1 MQDDLATTTQTK
13 LLTRSRLETLL
24 IRAAPYLPL
33 LAALLLFV
41 GSLLTWVTVRFSFFT
56 DSLDLSSTN
65 SFDMAIMG
73 WSGLLGLIDQT
84 PFIALARLT
93 LFLWDV
99 FPLAGIL
106 LGLILMRQRRVTRP
120 PLTLYGAWLLI
131 TTLVFALILAH
142 GLTMTSPFP
151 CAPGAPVCP
160 QTWVVSRGIEAGGWL
175 TLGSLALSWLALG
188 LLIQRQRTSAVI
200 ATPPGVDLVS
210 LTSLTPAL
218 RYPPSHRLGAVIFTA
233 GAALWAFGLF
243 AVPWATSH
251 CTGLHLSFNHFVRGA
266 CGGVDGFDVLSA
278 GLAVSGQNSVISWP
292 LIEFA
297 GITGLFVVIIN
308 LASPADA
315 WHVGHGAWLA
325 PAGVT
330 ACLHWYARHPGD
342 DSQPAALHLRHA
354 GRMGRQLW
362 SRHLRAGRHRLS
374 GGRGAAGPRR
384 DCPGATDERSR
395 EKLS

>member
-41 GSLLTWVTVRFSFFT
+41 GSFLTWVTVRFSFFT

-297 GITGLFVVIIN
+297 GITGLFVVIIIWLPRLTRGTWVTALGWLL
-308 LASPADA
+308 LASLLAFIGMRGIQATIANPPRFTYDMQGE
-315 WHVGHGAWLA
+315 WVGSYGAAICALGVIVCLA
-325 PAGVT
+325 G
-330 ACLHWYARHPGD
+330 
-342 DSQPAALHLRHA
+342 AALLARAEIVQARQMKGA
-354 GRMGRQLW
+354 GR
-362 SRHLRAGRHRLS
+362 S
-374 GGRGAAGPRR
+374 
-384 DCPGATDERSR
+384 
-395 EKLS
+395 

>member
-297 GITGLFVVIIN
+297 GITGLFVVITIWLPRLTRGTWVTALGWLL
-308 LASPADA
+308 LASLLAFIGMRGIQATIANPPRFTYDMQGE
-315 WHVGHGAWLA
+315 WVGSYGAAICALGVIVCLA
-325 PAGVT
+325 G
-330 ACLHWYARHPGD
+330 
-342 DSQPAALHLRHA
+342 AALLARAEIVQARQMKGA
-354 GRMGRQLW
+354 GR
-362 SRHLRAGRHRLS
+362 S
-374 GGRGAAGPRR
+374 
-384 DCPGATDERSR
+384 
-395 EKLS
+395 

>member
-33 LAALLLFV
+33 LAAILLFA
-41 GSLLTWVTVRFSFFT
+41 GSLMTWVTVRFSFFT

-297 GITGLFVVIIN
+297 GITGLFVVTTIWLPRLTRGTWVTALGWLL
-308 LASPADA
+308 LASLLAFIGMRGIQATIANPPRFTYDMQGE
-315 WHVGHGAWLA
+315 WVGSYGAAICALGVIVCLA
-325 PAGVT
+325 G
-330 ACLHWYARHPGD
+330 
-342 DSQPAALHLRHA
+342 AALLARAEIVQARQMKGA
-354 GRMGRQLW
+354 GR
-362 SRHLRAGRHRLS
+362 S
-374 GGRGAAGPRR
+374 
-384 DCPGATDERSR
+384 
-395 EKLS
+395 

>member
-106 LGLILMRQRRVTRP
+106 LGLILMRQRRVTRS

-188 LLIQRQRTSAVI
+188 LLIQRQRASAVI

-297 GITGLFVVIIN
+297 GITGLFVVITIWLPRLTRGTWVTALGWLL
-308 LASPADA
+308 LASLLAFIGMRGIQATIANPPRFTYDMQGE
-315 WHVGHGAWLA
+315 WVGSYGAAICALGVIVCLA
-325 PAGVT
+325 G
-330 ACLHWYARHPGD
+330 
-342 DSQPAALHLRHA
+342 AALLARAEIVQARQMKGA
-354 GRMGRQLW
+354 GR
-362 SRHLRAGRHRLS
+362 S
-374 GGRGAAGPRR
+374 
-384 DCPGATDERSR
+384 
-395 EKLS
+395 

>member
-33 LAALLLFV
+33 LAAILLFA
-41 GSLLTWVTVRFSFFT
+41 GSLMTWVTVRFSFFT

-106 LGLILMRQRRVTRP
+106 LGLILMRQRRVTRS

-297 GITGLFVVIIN
+297 GITGLFVVITIWLPRLTRGTWVTALGWLL
-308 LASPADA
+308 LASLLAFIGMRGIQATIANPPRFTYDMQGE
-315 WHVGHGAWLA
+315 WVGSYGAAICALGVIVCLA
-325 PAGVT
+325 G
-330 ACLHWYARHPGD
+330 
-342 DSQPAALHLRHA
+342 AALLARAEIVQARQMKGA
-354 GRMGRQLW
+354 GR
-362 SRHLRAGRHRLS
+362 S
-374 GGRGAAGPRR
+374 
-384 DCPGATDERSR
+384 
-395 EKLS
+395 

>member
-106 LGLILMRQRRVTRP
+106 LGLILMRQRRVTRS

-188 LLIQRQRTSAVI
+188 LLIQRQRASAVI

-297 GITGLFVVIIN
+297 GITGLFVVITIWLPRLTRGTWVTALGWLL
-308 LASPADA
+308 LASLLAFIGRRGIQATIANPPRFTYDMQGE
-315 WHVGHGAWLA
+315 WVGSYGAAICALGVIVCLA
-325 PAGVT
+325 G
-330 ACLHWYARHPGD
+330 
-342 DSQPAALHLRHA
+342 AALLARAEIVQARQMKGA
-354 GRMGRQLW
+354 GR
-362 SRHLRAGRHRLS
+362 S
-374 GGRGAAGPRR
+374 
-384 DCPGATDERSR
+384 
-395 EKLS
+395 

>member
-24 IRAAPYLPL
+24 FRAAPYLPL

-297 GITGLFVVIIN
+297 GITGLFVVITIWLPRLTRGTWVTALGWLL
-308 LASPADA
+308 LASLLAFIGMRGIQATIANPPRFTYDMQGE
-315 WHVGHGAWLA
+315 WVGSYGAAICALGVIVCLA
-325 PAGVT
+325 G
-330 ACLHWYARHPGD
+330 
-342 DSQPAALHLRHA
+342 AALLARAEIVQARQMKGA
-354 GRMGRQLW
+354 GR
-362 SRHLRAGRHRLS
+362 S
-374 GGRGAAGPRR
+374 
-384 DCPGATDERSR
+384 
-395 EKLS
+395 

>member
-120 PLTLYGAWLLI
+120 PLTFYGAWLLI

-188 LLIQRQRTSAVI
+188 LLIQRQRASAVI

-297 GITGLFVVIIN
+297 GITGLFVVITIWLPRLTRGTWVTALGWLL
-308 LASPADA
+308 LASLLAFIGMRGIQATIANPPRFTYDMQGE
-315 WHVGHGAWLA
+315 WVGSYGAAICALGVIVCLA
-325 PAGVT
+325 G
-330 ACLHWYARHPGD
+330 
-342 DSQPAALHLRHA
+342 AALLARAEIVQARQMKGA
-354 GRMGRQLW
+354 GR
-362 SRHLRAGRHRLS
+362 S
-374 GGRGAAGPRR
+374 
-384 DCPGATDERSR
+384 
-395 EKLS
+395 